1 MEVGEGVGKI
11 QKVMNKKPL
20 CKKKDDDPDENW
32 ECRIGNVGEL
42 PTPTAA
48 KLNENMKKDK
58 VFTPK
63 DPKKI
68 GSDWDL
74 YACSQTA
81 FPYQSHHLIPKMHL
95 PKHDVCVWLTKKKPN
110 KEWAL
115 KSSTNYDT
123 DGSRNGLAL
132 PFASNTY
139 QWKHTSNPIKKAAIC
154 NKMMQLTRRQLH
166 QGSHTYTDYDYGE
179 EDSLHEMEGQGYLG
193 AVDQL
198 LSMVSMQVLKHLM
211 ICDDCKKTDKKPR
224 KVRPLERVVEAM
236 YEVSAVIKT
245 MIAARTIFVSERA
258 AMYRKPG
265 RGE

>member
-1 MEVGEGVGKI
+1 MEVGEGVGAI
-11 QKVMNKKPL
+11 QAVMEEKPL

-95 PKHDVCVWLTKKKPN
+95 PKHDVCVWLAKKKAG

-139 QWKHTSNPIKKAAIC
+139 QWKHTSSPVKKAAIC

-166 QGSHTYTDYDYGE
+166 QGSHTYTDYGE
-179 EDSLHEMEGQGYLG
+179 EDSLHSTEGQGYLG

-198 LSMVSMQVLKHLM
+198 LSMVSMEVLEHVEV
-211 ICDDCKKTDKKPR
+211 CEDCKKSDKKPR

-236 YEVSAVIKT
+236 YEVSAIIAT